1 MNNQKNSKLFLW
13 LGLLIGVSSTIY
25 LILYQLANKNKKSI
39 SSVVNKYIKISSDYK
54 SSELVKVEN
63 EQIQSEIA
71 KDNLKEIKG
80 IGPAIESLLNEN
92 NIYTFSDLGST
103 SIEELEIILDK
114 KNLRLANPQTWSV
127 QAQQA
132 EKNKKKSV

>member
-1 MNNQKNSKLFLW
+1 MNNPKNSKLFLW
-13 LGLLIGVSSTIY
+13 LGILIGVSSTIF
-25 LILYQLANKNKKSI
+25 LILYQLANKNKKSV
-39 SSVVNKYIKISSDYK
+39 SSVVNKYIKISSDDK
-54 SSELVKVEN
+54 STELKKVEN

-92 NIYTFSDLGST
+92 NIYTFSDLSST
-103 SIEELEIILDK
+103 TIEELKIILDR
-114 KNLRLANPQTWSV
+114 KNLRIADPQTWPF

-132 EKNKKKSV
+132 VKNKKN

>member
-13 LGLLIGVSSTIY
+13 LGILIGVSSTIY
-25 LILYQLANKNKKSI
+25 IILYQLANKNNKTI
-39 SSVVNKYIKISSDYK
+39 SSVVNKYIKISSDDK

-63 EQIQSEIA
+63 EQIQSKIA

-103 SIEELEIILDK
+103 SVEDLKIILEN
-114 KNLRLANPQTWSV
+114 KNLRLADPQTWPV
-127 QAQQA
+127 QAQEA
-132 EKNKKKSV
+132 VKNKKS

>member
-1 MNNQKNSKLFLW
+1 MNYQKNTKLFLW
-13 LGLLIGVSSTIY
+13 LGILIGVSSTLF

-39 SSVVNKYIKISSDYK
+39 STIVDRYIKISTDEK
-54 SSELVKVEN
+54 SNELVKVEK
-63 EQIQSEIA
+63 EEEIQSENV

-80 IGPAIESLLNEN
+80 IGPAIETLLNKN

-103 SIEELEIILDK
+103 SVEDLEVILNK
-114 KNLRLANPQTWSV
+114 KNLRLADPQTWPI

-132 EKNKKKSV
+132 AKSKFN

>member
-1 MNNQKNSKLFLW
+1 MNNQKKSKLFLW
-13 LGLLIGVSSTIY
+13 LGILIGVSSTLF

-39 SSVVNKYIKISSDYK
+39 STIVDRYIKISSDGM
-54 SSELVKVEN
+54 SPELVKVETN
-63 EQIQSEIA
+63 QSEIV

-80 IGPAIESLLNEN
+80 IGPAIETLLNKN

-103 SIEELEIILDK
+103 SVEDLEVILKK
-114 KNLRLANPQTWSV
+114 KNLRLADPQTWPI

-132 EKNKKKSV
+132 AKKKFN

>member
-1 MNNQKNSKLFLW
+1 MDNQKNSKLFLW
-13 LGLLIGVSSTIY
+13 LGILIGVSSTLF

-39 SSVVNKYIKISSDYK
+39 STIVDRYIKISSDGM
-54 SSELVKVEN
+54 SPELVKVETN
-63 EQIQSEIA
+63 QSEIV

-80 IGPAIESLLNEN
+80 IGPAIETLLNKN

-103 SIEELEIILDK
+103 SIEKLEEILETN
-114 KNLRLANPQTWSV
+114 NLRLADPKTWPF

-132 EKNKKKSV
+132 AKNKLN

>member
-1 MNNQKNSKLFLW
+1 MNNQKKSKLFLW
-13 LGLLIGVSSTIY
+13 LGILIGVSSTLF

-39 SSVVNKYIKISSDYK
+39 STIVDKYIKISSDEK
-54 SSELVKVEN
+54 LTELVKVEK
-63 EQIQSEIA
+63 EEEIQSEII

-80 IGPAIESLLNEN
+80 IGPAIETLLNKN

-103 SIEELEIILDK
+103 SVEDLEVILKK
-114 KNLRLANPQTWSV
+114 KNLRLADPQTWPI

-132 EKNKKKSV
+132 AKKKFN